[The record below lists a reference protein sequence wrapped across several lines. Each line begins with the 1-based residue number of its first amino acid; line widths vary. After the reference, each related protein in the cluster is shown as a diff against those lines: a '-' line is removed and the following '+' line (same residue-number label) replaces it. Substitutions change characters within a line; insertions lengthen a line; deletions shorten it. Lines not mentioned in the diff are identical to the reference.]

1 VVLVRRIACLVVA
14 LPFATAEAQTATGS
28 WEGVVSGQRVLVTLD
43 SSANG
48 WHGRLFA
55 PSWRADTMQLT
66 GVAVQ
71 GDSVVLRLPAQGGAV
86 LRGTLSADG
95 QRVGGIVFAG
105 RDTIGVFRLARAGT
119 AAAARLLAQLER
131 PAPGPRRSYQDP
143 DSARLITSD
152 ITRFWDVLARAPADS
167 LEEWLEHEYLAQGTP
182 GVRDFIPGRILSA
195 ADLALQVRRRRAR
208 YDAVRSS
215 TLRVAEAEPGIRA
228 AFRALKEL
236 YPEAVYPDVY
246 FVIGRFN
253 SGGTA
258 SANGLLIGA
267 EMYDDPGRL
276 PAIVAHELIHFQ
288 QPPTS
293 GPRTLLVQSFREG
306 AANFIGEMISG
317 VHINSEAHRY
327 GHAHERELWKEFKE
341 RMRGTDYTGWLYGDP
356 PGERPADMGYFIG
369 YRIAKAYYNKAADKQ
384 AALRDIIRGTDIE
397 GIVARSGYDP

>member
-1 VVLVRRIACLVVA
+1 VRRIACLVIV
-14 LPFATAEAQTATGS
+14 LPFGAAAAQSATGA
-28 WEGVVSGQRVLVTLD
+28 WEGVVGGQRVLVTLD
-43 SSANG
+43 SGASG

-66 GVAVQ
+66 AVAVH
-71 GDSVVLRLPAQGGAV
+71 GDSVVLRLPAHGGAI
-86 LRGTLSADG
+86 LRGSLSGDRQQA
-95 QRVGGIVFAG
+95 GGIVFAG
-105 RDTIGVFRLARAGT
+105 TDTIGAFRLARAGT
-119 AAAARLLAQLER
+119 PAAARLLAQLDR
-131 PAPGPRRSYQDP
+131 PPPGPRRSYQDP

-152 ITRFWDVLARAPADS
+152 ITLFWDVLARAPADS
-167 LEEWLEHEYLAQGTP
+167 LEEWLEREYLARGTP
-182 GVRDFIPGRILSA
+182 GLRDFIPGRILSA

-215 TLRVAEAEPGIRA
+215 TLRVSEAEPGIRA
-228 AFRALKEL
+228 ALRALKEL
-236 YPEAVYPDVY
+236 YPEAAYPDVY

-267 EMYDDPGRL
+267 EMYDDPARL

-288 QPPTS
+288 QGPLS
-293 GPRTLLVQSFREG
+293 GPRTLLAQSFREG
-306 AANFIGEMISG
+306 AANFVGEMISG

-327 GHAHERELWKEFKE
+327 GKAHERELWKEFKE

-356 PGERPADMGYFIG
+356 PGERPADMGYFVG
-369 YRIAKAYYNKAADKQ
+369 YRIAQAYYDKAADKR
-384 AALRDIIRGTDIE
+384 AALRDIIRGTDVE